1 MSERP
6 ISLSL
11 LSSFFNGEHSQNLAL
26 LSDEEF
32 WRYAQELAHTT
43 PSPTL
48 PPRAYLKCTLG
59 EEGYCIFPLTAL
71 REVVTTPRSLATLPA
86 SPPWMLGI
94 TAWRGEPIAVLDL
107 TAYFSQSRAILRP
120 DALLLIATNDYA
132 TIGIAAVIVSSIPS
146 LQADAMLPLEQT
158 STDPSLLPSGIIG
171 LYEDAFVLD
180 IPSFMAAIIQHIDN
194 GKRI

>member
-6 ISLSL
+6 VPPSL
-11 LSSFFNGEHSQNLAL
+11 LSSFFNGEHSQNLAQ

-32 WRYAQELAHTT
+32 WRYAQELAQLT
-43 PSPTL
+43 PSPTP
-48 PPRAYLKCTLG
+48 PPRAYLKCALDK
-59 EEGYCIFPLTAL
+59 GYCVLPLTAL
-71 REVVTTPRSLATLPA
+71 REVVTAPRYLTTLPA
-86 SPPWMLGI
+86 SPRWMLGI

-107 TAYFSQSRAILRP
+107 TAYFSQSRATLRP

-132 TIGIAAVIVSSIPS
+132 TIGLLAAVVSSIPS
-146 LQADAMLPLEQT
+146 LEADAVLPLEQT
-158 STDPSLLPSGIIG
+158 STDQSSLPSGIIG

-180 IPSFMAAIIQHIDN
+180 VPSFVATIVQHIDN